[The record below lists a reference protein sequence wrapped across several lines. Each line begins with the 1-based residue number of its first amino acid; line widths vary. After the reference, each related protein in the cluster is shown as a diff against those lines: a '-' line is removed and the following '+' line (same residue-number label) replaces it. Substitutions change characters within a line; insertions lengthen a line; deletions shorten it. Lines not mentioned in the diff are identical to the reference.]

1 MAKTIKGRVQHPVYT
16 AAALKAKNPI
26 LLKGEVVYESD
37 TSMHKVG
44 DGVTPWNALAYAR
57 GGGFEDRIPAEQ
69 INQDINHRFVTDIEK
84 IVWNGKASTA
94 VASQS
99 ANGLMSA
106 ADKAKLDGMTPNRHA
121 LLRCLTNG
129 RTVTPGD
136 TDYEIIVDAAD
147 VTVRLP
153 ANPKPGQVWRI
164 WKVAAGNCSIVSNNE
179 NAANSK
185 KIRWVGV
192 TEGYRID
199 FPWDNYGVWRVLFDG
214 AAYLFN

>member
-1 MAKTIKGRVQHPVYT
+1 M
-16 AAALKAKNPI
+16 
-26 LLKGEVVYESD
+26 
-37 TSMHKVG
+37 
-44 DGVTPWNALAYAR
+44 
-57 GGGFEDRIPAEQ
+57 
-69 INQDINHRFVTDIEK
+69 TDIEK

-164 WKVAAGNCSIVSNNE
+164 WKVSVGDFHLVSNDE
-179 NAANSK
+179 NPANSK

-192 TEGYRID
+192 YEGYRVD
-199 FPWDNYGVWRVLFDG
+199 YKYDAYGVWRILFDG
-214 AAYLFN
+214 ESYLYN

>member
-26 LLKGEVVYESD
+26 LLKGEIVYESD

-57 GGGFEDRIPAEQ
+57 GGDLRTESAEQ
-69 INQDINHRFVTDIEK
+69 INQDASHRFVTDTEK
-84 IVWNGKASTA
+84 TTWNGKASTA
-94 VASQS
+94 LATQS

-106 ADKAKLDGMTPNRHA
+106 ADKAKLDGMIPNRHA

-153 ANPKPGQVWRI
+153 ANPNPGQVWRI